1 MKAFLAAA
9 TLALAVTGSAA
20 AADANGNYTVAG
32 AGAHSC
38 GSYLASPR
46 EVSVIV
52 GVWMQGYVTALNQV
66 MPDTKDVTGGRTD
79 AQMEQELVR
88 VCKKQ
93 PDLML
98 ADATREVFVKMIGAP
113 ARKSAKAEAPAEALP
128 ELRR

>member
-1 MKAFLAAA
+1 MKSLLAAA
-9 TLALAVTGSAA
+9 ALALAVTGTAA
-20 AADANGNYTVAG
+20 AADSRGSYTIAG

-66 MPDTKDVTGGRTD
+66 MPDTKDVTGGKND

-88 VCKKQ
+88 VCKKN

-98 ADATREVFVKMIGAP
+98 ADATREAVVKMMGKP
-113 ARKSAKAEAPAEALP
+113 AKKSAKAEAPADALP